1 MEIITMRKAKFI
13 KNVNCPMTIEMFNK
27 ILEETDKREIP
38 FSEYIR
44 EAIKLKFKQEESENG
59 RD

>member
-1 MEIITMRKAKFI
+1 MEIIEMRKAKFI
-13 KNVNCPMTIEMFNK
+13 KNVNCPMTEEMFSK

-44 EAIKLKFKQEESENG
+44 EAIKLKFKTEELENG
-59 RD
+59 KS